1 MLCSFGSS
9 TQGLVGPESGSV
21 TAGKGD
27 SFVRAGLLSVFDIGM
42 LVRCP
47 GESYELATNRISESP

>member
-1 MLCSFGSS
+1 VLCSFGSS

-27 SFVRAGLLSVFDIGM
+27 SFSRAGFLSVFDIGM
-42 LVRCP
+42 LVRVYFLGGDCC
-47 GESYELATNRISESP
+47 G